1 MTMDSDRNDP
11 MPQPTDR
18 FEDGVGALEGE
29 SKLVADTGG
38 HSMLTI
44 EPARTANQDRAR
56 EMASSGRDG
65 ARVRDAGL
73 NSKGGFFKRF
83 GRS

>member
-1 MTMDSDRNDP
+1 MDSDRNDP
-11 MPQPTDR
+11 IPQPTDR
-18 FEDGVGALEGE
+18 FEDGVGAIEAE
-29 SKLVADTGG
+29 SPLGGDTAG

-44 EPARTANQDRAR
+44 ELARTINQDRAR

-65 ARVRDAGL
+65 ARVRAAGL
-73 NSKGGFFKRF
+73 KGKGGFFKRF

>member
-1 MTMDSDRNDP
+1 

-18 FEDGVGALEGE
+18 FEQGVGVLEGE
-29 SKLVADTGG
+29 AVLDDDTQG

-44 EPARTANQDRAR
+44 ELARTDNQDRAR
-56 EMASSGRDG
+56 EMARIGRDG
-65 ARVRDAGL
+65 ARVREARV

>member
-1 MTMDSDRNDP
+1 MDSDRNDP

-18 FEDGVGALEGE
+18 FEDGVGALDGE
-29 SKLVADTGG
+29 SNVEADTQG

-44 EPARTANQDRAR
+44 ELARTANQDRAR
-56 EMASSGRDG
+56 EMARIGRDG
-65 ARVRDAGL
+65 ARVREAKV
-73 NSKGGFFKRF
+73 NSKGGFFRRF

>member
-1 MTMDSDRNDP
+1 MNSDSNDP

-18 FEDGVGALEGE
+18 FEDGAGSIEAE
-29 SKLVADTGG
+29 SNLGTDTVG

-44 EPARTANQDRAR
+44 ELARTVNQDRAR
-56 EMASSGRDG
+56 EMAERGRDG
-65 ARVRDAGL
+65 ARVRAAQA

>member
-1 MTMDSDRNDP
+1 MDSDRNDP

-18 FEDGVGALEGE
+18 FEDGVGVLEGE
-29 SKLVADTGG
+29 SAHETDTQG

-44 EPARTANQDRAR
+44 ELARTDSQDRAR
-56 EMASSGRDG
+56 EMARIGRDG
-65 ARVRDAGL
+65 ARVRDARV
-73 NSKGGFFKRF
+73 NSKGGFFRRF